1 MDKEYVDRKTIFN
14 EVIRRAN
21 RGTVG
26 ETTIPY
32 LSWKDTIEII
42 RETPLEQV
50 YPRGEVA
57 EEIFKKLKSRVG
69 FDGHNISVWKCDLV
83 EIAKEYGVNFDE
95 L

>member
-1 MDKEYVDRKTIFN
+1 MNKEYVDRRLIFN
-14 EVIRRAN
+14 EVARAAN

-26 ETTIPY
+26 EITVPY
-32 LSWKDTIEII
+32 LSWKDTLNII
-42 RETPLEQV
+42 RETPSEQV
-50 YPRGEVA
+50 YPRGEIA
-57 EEIFKKLKSRVG
+57 EEIFKKLKGKVG